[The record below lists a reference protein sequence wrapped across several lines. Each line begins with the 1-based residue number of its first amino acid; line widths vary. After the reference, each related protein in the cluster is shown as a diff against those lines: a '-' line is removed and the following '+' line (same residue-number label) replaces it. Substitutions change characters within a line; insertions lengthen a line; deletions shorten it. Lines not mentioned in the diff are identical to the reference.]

1 MKTGKKYGPVILL
14 AAFLLLPSGILY
26 AQRDTIRKEVRVVK
40 PYEPSL
46 SGAAKIT
53 LTPVPGD
60 TVKYHPKITYSI
72 SPKPMMAPYQP
83 RPIKPA
89 RLQAESVPKLY
100 KSYLKLGM
108 GNYITPLLEFNMS
121 SLRSKD
127 HVLGMYVRSL
137 SSYGNVKL
145 GNGKKVDGNY
155 GRTRAEFY
163 GKKIFKTNTFDGSVF
178 FRNDKMLYYGY
189 SPLLDTSLSKDNIRQ
204 NYLNPGARLGI
215 HSTHADSNHVNY
227 SAALR
232 YDYFR
237 DKYDHAQHG
246 VDFSGSLFKV
256 FSGKTIGFKA
266 NVLYFNSD
274 LYPTGNYDANIT
286 VEPWFYQSTA
296 EWRLK
301 ASIAGTFDLTEGN
314 TDIRLYPRI
323 RFQFR
328 IIPGYLLTYLGLDG
342 RMEVNDYMS
351 IARENPFIKSGLFV
365 ENTDRKMEF
374 FLGLSGSLAPGTEY
388 KLKGSYSLIDNMPF
402 FFNDTTN
409 DLGNRFLV
417 AYDDVQLFRLSG
429 EFMGK
434 VSDKFSLLLKG
445 AYNNYSMSVLEKP
458 FHKPAFEAS
467 LGAKYSLHDKI
478 IVRGDFIYIGKRYAT
493 DPAYQI
499 IQLKGYPGLNLGFE
513 YRYRKILSFFLNF
526 NNILSVKYEP
536 WNQFPTQGFF
546 VMGGFTYSL

>member
-1 MKTGKKYGPVILL
+1 MKKGMTYLPVVLL
-14 AAFLLLPSGILY
+14 AAFLLLPSGMLY
-26 AQRDTIRKEVRVVK
+26 GQRDTIRKEVRVVK

-46 SGAAKIT
+46 SGAAKINI
-53 LTPVPGD
+53 TPVLGD
-60 TVKYHPKITYSI
+60 TARYRPKITYSI
-72 SPKPMMAPYQP
+72 SPKPMMAPYNP

-145 GNGKKVDGNY
+145 DNGKKVDGNY
-155 GRTRAEFY
+155 GNLKAEFY
-163 GKKIFKTNTFDGSVF
+163 GKKIFRSATFDGSVF

-189 SPLLDTSLSKDNIRQ
+189 NPLLDTSLVKDSIRQ
-204 NYLNPGARLGI
+204 NYLNPGAQLSI

-227 SAALR
+227 SASVR
-232 YDYFR
+232 YDYFS

-246 VDFSGSLFKV
+246 VNFSGSLFKV

-266 NVLYFNSD
+266 DVLYFNSD
-274 LYPTGNYDANIT
+274 LYPVGDHDANIT
-286 VEPWFYQSTA
+286 VEPWFYQSTE

-323 RFQFR
+323 HFQFR
-328 IIPGYLLTYLGLDG
+328 IIPGYLLTYLGMDG
-342 RMEVNDYMS
+342 RMEVNDYLSMS
-351 IARENPFIKSGLFV
+351 RENPFIKPGLYIQ
-365 ENTDRKMEF
+365 NTDHKMEF
-374 FLGLSGSLAPGTEY
+374 YLGLSGSLAPGTEY
-388 KLKGSYSLIDNMPF
+388 KLKGSFSLVDQMPF
-402 FFNDTTN
+402 FINDTSDN
-409 DLGNRFLV
+409 LGNRFIV
-417 AYDDVQLFRLSG
+417 TYDDVQLFRLSG
-429 EFMGK
+429 EFMGR

-445 AYNNYSMSVLEKP
+445 AFNSYSMSVLEKP
-458 FHKPAFEAS
+458 WHKPAFEAS

-478 IVRGDFIYIGKRYAT
+478 IVRGDFSYVGKRYAT
-493 DPAYQI
+493 TPDSQV
-499 IQLKGYPGLNLGFE
+499 IQLKAYPDLNLGFE

-526 NNILSVKYEP
+526 NNIISVRYQP

>member
-1 MKTGKKYGPVILL
+1 MKRGMTYCLVWLL
-14 AAFLLLPSGILY
+14 ALFLLPSGMLH

-46 SGAAKIT
+46 SGATKININ
-53 LTPVPGD
+53 PVVGD
-60 TVKYHPKITYSI
+60 TVTYHPRITYSI
-72 SPKPMMAPYQP
+72 SPKPMMAPYHP

-89 RLQAESVPKLY
+89 RLQPESVPKLY
-100 KSYLKLGM
+100 KSYLKMGM
-108 GNYITPLLEFNMS
+108 GNYVTPLLEFNMS

-127 HVLGMYVRSL
+127 HVLGLYVRSL

-145 GNGKKVDGNY
+145 DNGKKVDGNY
-155 GRTRAEFY
+155 GGLKAKLY
-163 GKKIFKTNTFDGSVF
+163 GKKIFRSATFDGSVF
-178 FRNDKMLYYGY
+178 LRNDKMLYYGY
-189 SPLLDTSLSKDNIRQ
+189 DPVLDTSLVKDSIRQ
-204 NYLNPGARLGI
+204 NYLNPGALLSI

-227 SAALR
+227 SAAMR

-256 FSGKTIGFKA
+256 FSGKTIGFKTD
-266 NVLYFNSD
+266 VLYFNSD
-274 LYPTGNYDANIT
+274 LYPSGNYDANIT
-286 VEPWFYQSTA
+286 VEPWFYQSTS

-301 ASIAGTFDLTEGN
+301 ASLAGTFDLTEGI

-328 IIPGYLLTYLGLDG
+328 IVPAYLRAYLGMDG

-351 IARENPFIKSGLFV
+351 MARENPFVKPGLFV
-365 ENTDRKMEF
+365 KNTDHKMEF
-374 FLGLSGSLAPGTEY
+374 FLGLSGTLAPGTEY
-388 KLKGSYSLIDNMPF
+388 KLKGSYELIDQMPF
-402 FFNDTTN
+402 FINDTVDN
-409 DLGNRFLV
+409 LGNRFIAV
-417 AYDDVQLFRLSG
+417 YDDVQLFRFAG
-429 EFMGK
+429 EFMGR

-445 AYNNYSMSVLEKP
+445 AFNNYSMTVLEKP
-458 FHKPAFEAS
+458 WHKPALEAS
-467 LGAKYSLHDKI
+467 LSARYNLHNKI
-478 IVRGDFIYIGKRYAT
+478 IVRGDFNYIGKRYAST
-493 DPAYQI
+493 PASQI
-499 IQLKGYPGLNLGFE
+499 IQMKGYPDLNLGFE

-526 NNILSVKYEP
+526 NNIISIRYQP